1 MSVTTFCISVI
12 IYLSSI
18 LDRFFH
24 NTWHCFSHSSVNNMA
39 IVAAAVQRG
48 VDLDPYASHL
58 SLLQCRRKVRVA
70 WDGIS
75 RRSFLGVCQS
85 LLRVCGHAQTFG
97 ESLWPVLSMTICI
110 DNRIRPP
117 KYQLITPGVDFSESA
132 FLKFSQTA
140 STVGVLAVCLVLCF
154 GSCQIRV

>member
-1 MSVTTFCISVI
+1 
-12 IYLSSI
+12 
-18 LDRFFH
+18 
-24 NTWHCFSHSSVNNMA
+24 MA

-132 FLKFSQTA
+132 FLKFPQTA

>member
-1 MSVTTFCISVI
+1 MFLMSVTTFCISVI

-58 SLLQCRRKVRVA
+58 SAGEKFVLR
-70 WDGIS
+70 GMES
-75 RRSFLGVCQS
+75 LGV
-85 LLRVCGHAQTFG
+85 VF
-97 ESLWPVLSMTICI
+97 
-110 DNRIRPP
+110 
-117 KYQLITPGVDFSESA
+117 
-132 FLKFSQTA
+132 
-140 STVGVLAVCLVLCF
+140 
-154 GSCQIRV
+154 

>member
-1 MSVTTFCISVI
+1 M
-12 IYLSSI
+12 
-18 LDRFFH
+18 
-24 NTWHCFSHSSVNNMA
+24 
-39 IVAAAVQRG
+39 AAAVQRG

-132 FLKFSQTA
+132 FLKFPQTA